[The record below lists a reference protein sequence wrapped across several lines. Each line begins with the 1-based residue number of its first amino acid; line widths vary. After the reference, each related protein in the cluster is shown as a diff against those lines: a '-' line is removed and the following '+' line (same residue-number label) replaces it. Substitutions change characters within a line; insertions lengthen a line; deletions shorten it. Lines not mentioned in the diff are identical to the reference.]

1 MNPNLTEYVTDK
13 AINGLFVMIAKEELK
28 IRKDPV
34 ARTSELLKKVFG
46 N

>member
-1 MNPNLTEYVTDK
+1 MKPNLPEYVTDK
-13 AINGLFVMIAKEELK
+13 AINRLFVMIAKEVLK

-34 ARTSELLKKVFG
+34 SRTSEFLNKVFA